1 MGGCN
6 RLLLNQIARPHGR
19 VQSFIIKSA
28 NYPLPAQKRGFTFD
42 EQK

>member
-6 RLLLNQIARPHGR
+6 RLLLNKIARPHGR
-19 VQSFIIKSA
+19 VQLFIIKSA
-28 NYPLPAQKRGFTFD
+28 NYPLPVRERGFSFD